1 MSSCSLDSLANAS
14 GFGPRTL
21 GRASVPLPPGARG
34 TQNLAVAT
42 PAAATGPSGPY
53 NLRLLAVSA
62 AGFCVFLSVYATQS
76 LLPLLAKTYHASA
89 LHASLT
95 VSATTLAVALAAP
108 AVGLLAERVG
118 RKTVI
123 VSAIFALAFPTFM
136 ASTAGGL
143 DALIGWRFAQG
154 LVMPGI
160 IAVTMAYVAEE
171 WEPEHVG
178 TAMSAY
184 VTGNV
189 LAGVVGRFMTGWFA
203 AHYSWGLGF
212 VALAILDVIGGVI
225 VWRGLPPSRH
235 AITPRPIR
243 HTVREMGQHFGNGQ
257 LVAAFAVGFCI
268 LMVLVATFTYIT
280 YPLAARPFNLGPAAL
295 GSLFLVYL
303 LGVVVTPIGG
313 RYIDRF
319 GQRDAL
325 RVAIGAVAAG
335 LALTLAPSLPFV
347 ILGLALSSS
356 GVFICQSATASYMG
370 LAAGKARASAS
381 GLYASFYYLGGA
393 AGAFVPGLFWKLGGW
408 PATVGFLGAIL
419 LVTGA
424 TATFC
429 WTGRGGGVP

>member
-1 MSSCSLDSLANAS
+1 MSSCSLDSLSNAP
-14 GFGPRTL
+14 GL
-21 GRASVPLPPGARG
+21 ASPVRARG
-34 TQNLAVAT
+34 SAALPAGTWGAQNAAVAT
-42 PAAATGPSGPY
+42 PAAASGPSGPY
-53 NLRLLAVSA
+53 NVRLLAVSA

-76 LLPLLAKTYHASA
+76 LLPLLAKTFHASA

-95 VSATTLAVALAAP
+95 VSATTFAVALAAP
-108 AVGLLAERVG
+108 AVGLLAERIG

-171 WEPEHVG
+171 WQAEHVG
-178 TAMSAY
+178 SAMSAY
-184 VTGNV
+184 ITGNV
-189 LAGVVGRFMTGWFA
+189 LAGIIGRFMTGWFA

-212 VALAILDVIGGVI
+212 VALAALDVVGGVI
-225 VWRGLPPSRH
+225 VWKGLPPSRQPI
-235 AITPRPIR
+235 APRPMR
-243 HTVREMGQHFGNGQ
+243 HTVNEMAQHFHNGQ
-257 LVAAFAVGFCI
+257 LIAAFAVGFCI

-303 LGVVVTPIGG
+303 LGVIVTPISG

-319 GQRDAL
+319 GQRNAL

-335 LALTLAPSLPFV
+335 LALTLIPSLPVV
-347 ILGLALSSS
+347 IVGLALCSSA
-356 GVFICQSATASYMG
+356 VFTCQSATASYMG

-393 AGAFVPGLFWKLGGW
+393 AGAFVPGLFWKLAGW
-408 PATVGFLGAIL
+408 PGTVAFLGAIL
-419 LVTGA
+419 LVTGL
-424 TATFC
+424 TVTLF
-429 WTGRGGGVP
+429 WTDRE